1 MKATLEFN
9 LPEDQSEYD
18 MVINASK
25 FYKII
30 WDMKQELRSKV
41 KYAELSEEQYKAYDS
56 MRDFFNNLIY
66 QEDVGSQF

>member
-9 LPEDQSEYD
+9 LPEDQAEYD
-18 MVINASK
+18 MAINAPK

-41 KYAELSEEQYKAYDS
+41 KYAQLSEEQYKAYDS
-56 MRDFFNNLIY
+56 MQEFFNNLIF
-66 QEDVGSQF
+66 QEDAGGQF

>member
-9 LPEDQSEYD
+9 LPEDQAEYD
-18 MVINASK
+18 MVINSSK
-25 FYKII
+25 FYNII
-30 WDMKQELRSKV
+30 WEMKKELRSKV
-41 KYAELSEEQYKAYDS
+41 KYAELSDSEYKAYES

>member
-1 MKATLEFN
+1 MKATLEFS
-9 LPEDQSEYD
+9 LPDDQAEYD

-25 FYKII
+25 FYNII

-41 KYAELSEEQYKAYDS
+41 KHSELSEEQYKAYDS
-56 MRDFFNNLIY
+56 MQEFFNNLIY